1 MNRYIRTLEER
12 NVAIERLKQN
22 KEKCKRYNFFG
33 DDCHELID
41 IMIDVIKNERKNDY
55 IYNTYTSCNELG
67 KEDVREHSKWT
78 VAVGARDYLLGKN
91 ELEDILY
98 PEIH

>member
-1 MNRYIRTLEER
+1 MLQ
-12 NVAIERLKQN
+12 LKDWN
-22 KEKCKRYNFFG
+22 KG

-41 IMIDVIKNERKNDY
+41 IMIDVIKNERDDDY
-55 IYNTYTSCNELG
+55 IYKNYPSCNELG
-67 KEDVREHSKWT
+67 EEDVREHSKWT
-78 VAVGARDYLLGKN
+78 VAIGARDYLLGKN